1 MGADGRWAAGDSG
14 TSDGATALR
23 DASGDEPRVWLLIGH
38 KPGDN
43 AQVRHLARAIGWGGR
58 EKRIVVRPEWETAK
72 PRIRPS
78 LAHLDPDRSE
88 PLEAPW
94 PDVVVA
100 SGRRLACVALWIKR
114 ASGGR
119 TRIVMVGMPRRRR
132 AEFDA
137 IVVASHYV
145 LASRANVIRH
155 DLPLLALDPV
165 AIERAAE
172 AWRPRL
178 ASLARPITALMLGGP
193 TGGLRFDRTW
203 AERLLEAARADAARN
218 GGALFVTTSRRTPAE
233 VVALLRRE
241 CPPDVALHVFDAGA
255 PPDTNPYLALL
266 GLADHFIVTLDSLSM
281 MVEVARLGRS
291 LAIAPLEPAASATE
305 RAFERLGWLRPI
317 DPRSDPIP
325 AGGSFV
331 RVLGRLGL
339 PLHTRDFSAIP
350 RRMVE
355 RGLATWLGDPRRPP
369 RTATEDE
376 VRGVAEQVRRLVSG
390 RAGGV

>member
-1 MGADGRWAAGDSG
+1 
-14 TSDGATALR
+14 
-23 DASGDEPRVWLLIGH
+23 
-38 KPGDN
+38 
-43 AQVRHLARAIGWGGR
+43 
-58 EKRIVVRPEWETAK
+58 
-72 PRIRPS
+72 
-78 LAHLDPDRSE
+78 
-88 PLEAPW
+88 
-94 PDVVVA
+94 
-100 SGRRLACVALWIKR
+100 
-114 ASGGR
+114 
-119 TRIVMVGMPRRRR
+119 MVGMPRRRR

-255 PPDTNPYLALL
+255 PPDTNP
-266 GLADHFIVTLDSLSM
+266 
-281 MVEVARLGRS
+281 
-291 LAIAPLEPAASATE
+291 
-305 RAFERLGWLRPI
+305 
-317 DPRSDPIP
+317 
-325 AGGSFV
+325 
-331 RVLGRLGL
+331 
-339 PLHTRDFSAIP
+339 
-350 RRMVE
+350 
-355 RGLATWLGDPRRPP
+355 
-369 RTATEDE
+369 
-376 VRGVAEQVRRLVSG
+376 
-390 RAGGV
+390 